1 MKFKFVQVGSGVP
14 PRAPAASCKW
24 HLWSLKAR
32 EMLLASSAQG
42 VRAATHP
49 AVPKTLQ
56 YPTHPMNHPAQT
68 ATTEELSSGLLTSP
82 GS

>member
-49 AVPKTLQ
+49 AVPKTA
-56 YPTHPMNHPAQT
+56 HPMNHPAQT

>member
-1 MKFKFVQVGSGVP
+1 MKFKFVQVGSGVLP
-14 PRAPAASCKW
+14 QGPGASCTW
-24 HLWSLKAR
+24 HLWSLKTW

-49 AVPKTLQ
+49 AVPKTA
-56 YPTHPMNHPAQT
+56 HSMNHPTQT
-68 ATTEELSSGLLTSP
+68 ATTEEPSSGLLTSA